1 MNHKLLAAVTALL
14 IASPLAFAED
24 PPAPAAQST
33 PAEQPDAAAQPP
45 RDHIDATVVG
55 SAKPA
60 DTVTST
66 DMTIADNNHG
76 FQAGA
81 PEIRRVTDQ
90 LHLSAQQKS
99 QIHDAI
105 ERADAG
111 AGALIN
117 REHDVKEMIA
127 STTPEDPLYAKL
139 VKEQAGQGDRWNEN
153 RDGLRR
159 DVLAILTPAQRA
171 RFEQLEASR

>member
-1 MNHKLLAAVTALL
+1 MNHKILAAAAALV
-14 IASPLAFAED
+14 ITSPMAFADE
-24 PPAPAAQST
+24 P
-33 PAEQPDAAAQPP
+33 PDAAAQPP

-55 SAKPA
+55 SNKPA
-60 DTVTST
+60 DTVVAPDT
-66 DMTIADNNHG
+66 TISDNNHE

-81 PEIRRVTDQ
+81 PDIRKVTDQ

-99 QIHDAI
+99 QVHDAI

-117 REHDVKEMIA
+117 RERDVKEMIA
-127 STTPEDPLYAKL
+127 ATTPQDPMYSKL
-139 VKEQAGQGDRWNEN
+139 VREQAGEGDRWNEN

-159 DVLAILTPAQRA
+159 DVLAILTPAQRT
-171 RFEQLEASR
+171 RFEQLQASR

>member
-1 MNHKLLAAVTALL
+1 MNHKILAATAAFL
-14 IASPLAFAED
+14 ITCPMAFADEV
-24 PPAPAAQST
+24 
-33 PAEQPDAAAQPP
+33 PDAAAQPP
-45 RDHIDATVVG
+45 RDHIDSTVVG
-55 SAKPA
+55 SNKPA
-60 DTVTST
+60 DTVAPDT
-66 DMTIADNNHG
+66 TIANNNHD

-81 PEIRRVTDQ
+81 PDIRKVTDQ

-99 QIHDAI
+99 QVHDAI

-127 STTPEDPLYAKL
+127 STTPEDPMYSKL
-139 VKEQAGQGDRWNEN
+139 VKEQAGQDDRWNEN

-171 RFEQLEASR
+171 RFEQLQASR

>member
-1 MNHKLLAAVTALL
+1 MNHKILAAAAVLL
-14 IASPLAFAED
+14 ITGPMAFADE
-24 PPAPAAQST
+24 P
-33 PAEQPDAAAQPP
+33 PDATAQPP

-55 SAKPA
+55 SNKPA
-60 DTVTST
+60 DSVAAPDT
-66 DMTIADNNHG
+66 TISDNDHE

-81 PEIRRVTDQ
+81 PDIRKVTDQ

-99 QIHDAI
+99 QVHDAI

-127 STTPEDPLYAKL
+127 ATTPEDPMYSKL
-139 VKEQAGQGDRWNEN
+139 VKEQAGQNDRWNEN

-159 DVLAILTPAQRA
+159 DVVAILTPAQRA
-171 RFEQLEASR
+171 RFEQLQASR

>member
-1 MNHKLLAAVTALL
+1 MNHKILAAAAALL
-14 IASPLAFAED
+14 ITSPMAFADEV
-24 PPAPAAQST
+24 
-33 PAEQPDAAAQPP
+33 PDAAAQPP
-45 RDHIDATVVG
+45 RDHIDSTVVG
-55 SAKPA
+55 SNKPA
-60 DTVTST
+60 ESVAPPDT
-66 DMTIADNNHG
+66 TIADNNHD

-81 PEIRRVTDQ
+81 PDSRKVTDQ

-99 QIHDAI
+99 QVHDAI

-127 STTPEDPLYAKL
+127 STTPEDPMYSQL
-139 VKEQAGQGDRWNEN
+139 VKEQAGQNDRWNEN

-171 RFEQLEASR
+171 RFEQLQASR

>member
-1 MNHKLLAAVTALL
+1 MNYKLLAAAAALL
-14 IASPLAFAED
+14 ITTPLAFADEV
-24 PPAPAAQST
+24 
-33 PAEQPDAAAQPP
+33 PDAAAQAP

-55 SAKPA
+55 SNKLA
-60 DTVTST
+60 DTVTSSDT
-66 DMTIADNNHG
+66 TIADNNHE

-81 PEIRRVTDQ
+81 PDIRKVTDQ

-99 QIHDAI
+99 QVHDAI

-111 AGALIN
+111 AAVLIN

-127 STTPEDPLYAKL
+127 ATTPEDPMYSKL

-159 DVLAILTPAQRA
+159 DILAILTPAQRA
-171 RFEQLEASR
+171 RFEQLQASR

>member
-1 MNHKLLAAVTALL
+1 MNHKILAAAAALL
-14 IASPLAFAED
+14 ISSPVAFAED
-24 PPAPAAQST
+24 V
-33 PAEQPDAAAQPP
+33 PDAAAQPP
-45 RDHIDATVVG
+45 RDHIDSTIVG
-55 SAKPA
+55 SNKPA
-60 DTVTST
+60 DAVAQPDT
-66 DMTIADNNHG
+66 TISDNNHE

-81 PEIRRVTDQ
+81 PEIRKVTDQ
-90 LHLSAQQKS
+90 LHLSARQKS

-127 STTPEDPLYAKL
+127 KTTPEDPMYAKL
-139 VKEQAGQGDRWNEN
+139 VREQAGEGDRWNEN

-159 DVLAILTPAQRA
+159 DVLAILTPAQRT
-171 RFEQLEASR
+171 RFEQLQASR

>member
-1 MNHKLLAAVTALL
+1 MKHKLLAAITAVS
-14 IASPLAFAED
+14 IASPMAFADD
-24 PPAPAAQST
+24 P
-33 PAEQPDAAAQPP
+33 PDAAAQTP
-45 RDHIDATVVG
+45 RDHIDATIVG
-55 SAKPA
+55 SNKTVN
-60 DTVTST
+60 TVTSSDT
-66 DMTIADNNHG
+66 TIADNNHE

-81 PEIRRVTDQ
+81 PDIRKVTDQ

-127 STTPEDPLYAKL
+127 ATTPEDPMYAKL
-139 VKEQAGQGDRWNEN
+139 VKEQAGEGDRWNEN
-153 RDGLRR
+153 RDALRR

-171 RFEQLEASR
+171 RFEQLQASR